1 MVMDHSAPQASRPG
15 AAVVTGGA
23 KGIGFAISLELAR
36 RGYAV
41 VVTGRDQAA
50 LDRATRDIRAQV
62 TDARVTAVPLDVT
75 SSASVAE
82 AFAAV
87 AEFAP
92 LSVLVNNAGVIA
104 RRPAAEL
111 PDDDWSRVI
120 ETDLSGVFRCSRAA
134 FPLLAQ
140 HGGGAIVN
148 VASIAASVGISGRVA
163 YTAAK
168 AGVEGLTRTLALEWA
183 ASGIRVNTVAPGW
196 TLTEMVESGIASGQ
210 LSHDALVARIPL
222 RRLANPAEIADAVAY
237 LASPQA
243 SYITGQTLVVD
254 GGFCI
259 NGNA

>member
-1 MVMDHSAPQASRPG
+1 
-15 AAVVTGGA
+15 
-23 KGIGFAISLELAR
+23 
-36 RGYAV
+36 
-41 VVTGRDQAA
+41 
-50 LDRATRDIRAQV
+50 IRAQV
-62 TDARVTAVPLDVT
+62 TGARVTAIPLDVT
-75 SSASVAE
+75 SSSSVQA
-82 AFAAV
+82 AFAA
-87 AEFAP
+87 AEEFAP
-92 LSVLVNNAGVIA
+92 VSVLVNNAGVIA
-104 RRPAAEL
+104 RCAAAEL
-111 PDDDWSRVI
+111 GDDEWSRVI
-120 ETDLSGVFRCSRAA
+120 ETDLGGVFRCARAA
-134 FPLLAQ
+134 FPLFARR
-140 HGGGAIVN
+140 GGGAIVN
-148 VASIAASVGISGRVA
+148 VASIAAAVGISGRVA

-183 ASGIRVNTVAPGW
+183 PCGIRVNTVAPGW